1 MSEQLSPRQVDERI
15 REMARVLQESKV
27 GLLQRLA
34 NHIGMEKM
42 EDLFQRTQAIV
53 AAGGMETTTGERQRT
68 PGGIFFHLTRDFMT
82 PSERRKVFRV
92 GSPRSGERPTPPKK
106 PKEPKP
112 APTAPQPPT
121 LEQVIGL
128 MRAAANIP
136 AAQKGRAVV
145 KTTVIGRPKQIK
157 KMDTC
162 TLVVM
167 GMRQVPALPKGLPP
181 MPDTDGATVVV
192 FIAAKQWQ
200 KVESAL
206 KSDPADE
213 LIVEGYPAHDPA
225 RNLTGI
231 WAQSC
236 TTKGI
241 QRAVREQRLARGES
255 GETSESSEENN
266 E

>member
-1 MSEQLSPRQVDERI
+1 MSEQPPPRQVDERI
-15 REMARVLQESKV
+15 REMARALQESKV

-42 EDLFQRTQAIV
+42 EELFQRTQEIV
-53 AAGGMETTTGERQRT
+53 AAGGMETSSGDRQRT

-112 APTAPQPPT
+112 APSAPQPPS
-121 LEQVIGL
+121 LEQAIGL

-136 AAQKGRAVV
+136 SAQKGRAVV
-145 KTTVIGRPKQIK
+145 KTTIIGRPKQIK

-167 GMRQVPALPKGLPP
+167 GMKAAPALPKGLPP
-181 MPDTDGATVVV
+181 MPDTENATVVV
-192 FIAAKQWQ
+192 FIAAKQWS
-200 KVESAL
+200 KVEGAL
-206 KSDPADE
+206 KTDPTDE
-213 LIVEGYPAHDPA
+213 LIVEGFPANDPT

-241 QRAVREQRLARGES
+241 QRAVREQRLAREEGGE
-255 GETSESSEENN
+255 GGQDE
-266 E
+266 

>member
-1 MSEQLSPRQVDERI
+1 MSEQKSPRHVDERI
-15 REMARVLQESKV
+15 REMARTLQETKV

-42 EDLFQRTQAIV
+42 EDLYRRALEIE
-53 AAGGMETTTGERQRT
+53 AAGGMPTSDGERQRT
-68 PGGIFFHLTRDFMT
+68 AGGILFHLTREFMT

-92 GSPRSGERPTPPKK
+92 GSPRSGQRPTPPKQI
-106 PKEPKP
+106 KEPKP

-136 AAQKGRAVV
+136 ANQKGRAVV

-157 KMDTC
+157 KMDAC

-167 GMRQVPALPKGLPP
+167 GMKPVPALPKGLPP
-181 MPDTDGATVVV
+181 MPDTDGATLVV
-192 FIAAKQWQ
+192 FIAAKQWS

-206 KSDPADE
+206 KADPTDE
-213 LIVEGYPAHDPA
+213 LIVEGFPANDPA
-225 RNLTGI
+225 RNLMGI

-241 QRAVREQRLARGES
+241 QRALREQRLAGEKS
-255 GETSESSEENN
+255 TGEVEN